1 MDDTIVVDGKETEL
15 CDAVTT
21 RHCGTGVCVGVVAL
35 GKDSGY
41 SGFLGHI
48 LMLLRNKCDLGEK
61 M

>member
-1 MDDTIVVDGKETEL
+1 MVKKQSYVML
-15 CDAVTT
+15 LRL
-21 RHCGTGVCVGVVAL
+21 RHWGTGVCVGVVAL

-48 LMLLRNKCDLGEK
+48 LTLLRNKCDLGEK